1 MNMREEYVKVT
12 IMDKL
17 DFTNRFHE
25 AIDCGLIRA
34 YFQPIVRS
42 LTQQFMGVESLARW
56 FRPDGSMLSP
66 ADFIPDLERHG
77 LIYELDMEML
87 RQACILYDDLRRRGT
102 PISCVSINLSR
113 LDFDQD
119 DLFEKICSV
128 LEAHGVPHEAIHL
141 EITESL
147 MLEDAETFEKTFRRF
162 KDAGFSVWLDDFGS
176 GYSSLNVLQNYS
188 FDVIKFDMLFLR
200 KLSVKGR
207 DMLASLIGMAKTLGI
222 HTLTEGVETV
232 EQRRF
237 LLDVGCE
244 AQQGFYYARPLSRED
259 LIALIDQKPG
269 LLETV
274 EDKRYWDEIGRVNF
288 VNPNPLREYADWRVG
303 RRDYRTSSYDGSIA
317 LVECSKE
324 QINYI
329 YATEGYRER
338 LRELGFSSV
347 GGLENALANQQ
358 TQQFMTLQKLVLDAL
373 QRKTIQTVEYAYKD
387 VYYRLSALF
396 IARREGRAMILMR
409 LNTFEADREVETA
422 REMLNSSSA
431 LLSTYE
437 LVVLF
442 FPKRKKAR
450 RIHTANNLPE
460 YDRENSIQ
468 KSLQRFCKA
477 EIDPVD
483 QERYLRFLDFET
495 LEERIGRNPRLF
507 IQSIF
512 RMRLGKD
519 KPGWYSARVTQI
531 KTLSEA
537 AFMLTV
543 QNIQDNMN
551 HWIDI
556 LIEEHPEML
565 NRTQTSVNSDS

>member
-1 MNMREEYVKVT
+1 
-12 IMDKL
+12 MDKV
-17 DFTNRFHE
+17 DFTKYFHE
-25 AIDCGLIRA
+25 AIDGGLIRA
-34 YFQPIVRS
+34 YFQPVVRS
-42 LTQQFMGVESLARW
+42 LTQQILGVEALARW
-56 FRPDGSMLSP
+56 FKPDGRMVSP
-66 ADFIPDLERHG
+66 AEFIPNLERYG
-77 LIYELDMEML
+77 LIYELDMEIL
-87 RQACILYDDLRRRGT
+87 RQACALYDELRSRGT
-102 PISCVSINLSR
+102 PISCVSVNLSR
-113 LDFDQD
+113 LDFAQD
-119 DLFEKICSV
+119 GLFEKICSV
-128 LEAHGVPHEAIHL
+128 LEAYGVPHEAIQL

-222 HTLTEGVETV
+222 HTLTEGIETV
-232 EQRRF
+232 EQRNF

-244 AQQGFYYARPLSRED
+244 AQQGFYYARPLSKED
-259 LIALIDQKPG
+259 LIELIDQKPG
-269 LLETV
+269 MLENG
-274 EDKRYWDEIGRVNF
+274 EDKRYWDDVGRVNF
-288 VNPNPLREYADWRVG
+288 VNPNPLKEYADRRVG
-303 RRDYRTSSYDGSIA
+303 LRDYQCSSYDGSIA

-329 YATEGYRER
+329 YATESYKER

-358 TQQFMTLQKLVLDAL
+358 TQQFLMLQKLVLDAL
-373 QRKTIQTVEYAYKD
+373 QRGTVQTVEYAYKD

-396 IARREGRAMILMR
+396 ISKRPGRAMILMR

-437 LVVLF
+437 LVVML
-442 FPKRKKAR
+442 FPKRKKAK
-450 RIHTANNLPE
+450 RIHTANNLPD
-460 YDRENSIQ
+460 YDKEDSLQ
-468 KSLQRFCKA
+468 KSLQSFCER

-483 QERYLRFLDFET
+483 QERYLRFLDFDT
-495 LEERIGRNPRLF
+495 LEERIRSNPKLF

-512 RMRLGKD
+512 RMRLEKD

-531 KTLSEA
+531 KTLSET

-543 QNIQDNMN
+543 QDIQDNMN
-551 HWIDI
+551 YWIDT
-556 LIEEHPEML
+556 LIDEHPEML
-565 NRTQTSVNSDS
+565 NRPRDIDGDSRGSMATQDK